1 MNLDDIIKNS
11 YEQEAIKVELSQN
24 KKIETLNYILS
35 NIDKS
40 RGNILTKVTKKFR
53 SSLSFLRLG
62 EAFGVIIIIFI
73 IFVLPNIITQNKQSF
88 ITNLSSNLMDQN
100 KIKGSND
107 NGINM
112 IDKEMPKG
120 VIDNIKIKHE
130 EIKDKDRIQKEIAFK
145 IEKPTIDLGDLKEV
159 DVTLKKETI
168 NENDPK
174 SKKTYDYYTEEYKG
188 NNEKQ
193 LIIVQSNSITDA
205 PLNTINL
212 SEKIIIKGVEAYI
225 CEPSNGGWT
234 QIMFIKES
242 KFYNVCGSKIPKSEL
257 IRIAESLL

>member
-24 KKIETLNYILS
+24 KEIETLNYILS

-40 RGNILTKVTKKFR
+40 QGNILTKVTKKFR

-88 ITNLSSNLMDQN
+88 ITNISSKSVSEN
-100 KIKGSND
+100 KTKENDSND
-107 NGINM
+107 INI
-112 IDKEMPKG
+112 IDKEVPKG
-120 VIDNIKIKHE
+120 VLDNIKIKNE
-130 EIKDKDRIQKEIAFK
+130 EIKDKDRIQKEITFK
-145 IEKPTIDLGDLKEV
+145 IEKPTIDLGDLKKV
-159 DVTLKKETI
+159 DVTLKKEII
-168 NENDPK
+168 NEDDPK

-193 LIIVQSNSITDA
+193 LIIIQSNAVTDT
-205 PLNTINL
+205 PLNPINL
-212 SEKIIIKGVEAYI
+212 TEKGIIKGVEAFI
-225 CEPSNGGWT
+225 CESNGGWT
-234 QIMFIKES
+234 QVMFKKDS
-242 KFYNVCGSKIPKSEL
+242 KFYNVCGSKIPKSQL
-257 IRIAESLL
+257 IRIAESLT